1 MSTLFVGL
9 DLSLKNVAAA
19 FNLEDTTEPIKRFS
33 FAHKPSGVDKLVEKI
48 NLVTA
53 KLEITQVEIGMEATG
68 SLWMQ
73 LVETLRDHPGLAHL
87 ATKVHN
93 LNAKHVARFKK
104 IYPDLPKTDPLD
116 ALMVA
121 EFLRFRRLPDPPAV
135 DERYLAIQK
144 LTRHRFHLI
153 QSLAAE
159 KNRFLDNLFL
169 KFSAFRQE
177 KPLSDPFGTA
187 SSALLIE
194 FLTVEEIANTS
205 IEDLATFLIEK
216 GRNHFPDPE
225 KVAKDVKQAAQD
237 SYRLNKRLTDPVNTV
252 LSMTLE
258 NIRFFER
265 QIAAID
271 KAITKEL
278 AAFQGDA
285 TILLSVPGFGPVF
298 TAGIIAEVQDIRR
311 FDSDSAL
318 AKFASIVWKRNQSGE
333 FDSDDTPISRAGN
346 KYLRYY
352 IIEAANSLR
361 LHNEE
366 FRQFYQTKYREATKH
381 HHKRACVLCARKLVR
396 LVFNLLHKGVLYK
409 TPDQRKEDR
418 AENPLPEGIT
428 QGELVRH
435 ITRRRRAQRAFRVH
449 LDH

>member
-9 DLSLKNVAAA
+9 DLSLKSVSAGFKLDDA
-19 FNLEDTTEPIKRFS
+19 TEPAKRFS
-33 FAHKPSGVDKLVEKI
+33 FAHNPSGVDKLVERI
-48 NLVTA
+48 NALLGSSDISEV
-53 KLEITQVEIGMEATG
+53 QIGMEATG
-68 SLWMQ
+68 NLWVQ
-73 LVETLRDHPGLAHL
+73 LVETLRAHPGLAHIN
-87 ATKVHN
+87 TSIHS
-93 LNAKHVARFKK
+93 LNARQVANFKK
-104 IYPDLPKTDPLD
+104 IYSDIPKTDPLD

-121 EFLRFRRLPDPPAV
+121 EFLRFRRLPQPQPV

-153 QSLAAE
+153 ESLACE

-169 KFSAFRQE
+169 KFSAFRQA

-187 SSALLIE
+187 SSALLTE
-194 FLTVEEIANTS
+194 FLTVEEIAQTS
-205 IEDLATFLIEK
+205 IEDLATFLVDK
-216 GRNHFPDPE
+216 GKNHFSDPE
-225 KVAKDVKQAAQD
+225 QVAKAIKQAAQD

-258 NIRFFER
+258 NIRFFEK

-278 AAFQGDA
+278 AAFSNDA
-285 TILLSVPGFGPVF
+285 AILLSVPGFGPVF
-298 TAGIIAEVQDIRR
+298 TAGIIAEVQGIER
-311 FDSDSAL
+311 FHSDSAV

-333 FDSDDTPISRAGN
+333 FDSDETPMSRAGN

-352 IIEAANSLR
+352 FIEAANSLR
-361 LHNEE
+361 MHNEE
-366 FRQFYQTKYREATKH
+366 FRQFYQSKYREATTH

-409 TPDQRKEDR
+409 TPDQRKEEHV
-418 AENPLPEGIT
+418 ENPLPEDT
-428 QGELVRH
+428 THGELVRH

-449 LDH
+449 RD

>member
-9 DLSLKNVAAA
+9 DLSLKTVAAA
-19 FNLEDTTEPIKRFS
+19 FTLEDATQPIKRFS
-33 FAHKPSGVDKLVEKI
+33 FPHKPSGVDKLVEKI
-48 NLVTA
+48 SVVVGGTDIS
-53 KLEITQVEIGMEATG
+53 EVEIGMEATG
-68 SLWMQ
+68 NLWTA
-73 LVETLRDHPGLAHL
+73 LVETLRSHPGLAGIR
-87 ATKVHN
+87 TNVHSI
-93 LNAKHVARFKK
+93 NAKQVANFKK
-104 IYPDLPKTDPLD
+104 IYSDISKTDPLD
-116 ALMVA
+116 ALMIA
-121 EFLRFRRLPDPPAV
+121 EFLRFRRLPTPPTV

-153 QSLAAE
+153 ESLAAE

-187 SSALLIE
+187 STALFVE
-194 FLTVEEIANTS
+194 FLSVEEIARMT
-205 IEDLATFLIEK
+205 IEELAAFLVDK
-216 GRNHFPDPE
+216 GKNHFPDPQQ
-225 KVAKDVKQAAQD
+225 VAKAIRQAAQD

-258 NIRFFER
+258 NVRFFER
-265 QIAAID
+265 QIALID

-278 AAFQGDA
+278 AAFKNDA
-285 TILLSVPGFGPVF
+285 TILLSVPGLGPVF
-298 TAGIIAEVQDIRR
+298 TAGIIAEVQDIDR

-318 AKFASIVWKRNQSGE
+318 AKFASIVWKKNQSGE
-333 FDSDDTPISRAGN
+333 FDSDDTPLSRSGN

-352 IIEAANSLR
+352 LIEAANSLR
-361 LHNEE
+361 MHNEE
-366 FRQFYQTKYREATKH
+366 FRQFYQSKFRESSTH
-381 HHKRACVLCARKLVR
+381 HHKRACVLSARKLVR

-409 TPDQRKEDR
+409 SPDERKEER
-418 AENPLPEGIT
+418 AAKPLPEGIT

-449 LDH
+449 RD